1 MVIFVDIYNHY
12 YLTFNGG
19 YNIMN
24 MQPLLKGECIMPT
37 IVQHYDKKT
46 GKTRVYE
53 STPHYDPVTKQSR
66 PKRKYLGTLDP
77 ETGELIPSSGRR
89 GRTASSK
96 NNTTTT
102 EVSATKEIAVLQ
114 KTISE
119 KDEEIIALQ
128 NEVKM
133 LKATIRSY
141 EKVCASI
148 SNALGKVP
156 CDL

>member
-1 MVIFVDIYNHY
+1 
-12 YLTFNGG
+12 
-19 YNIMN
+19 
-24 MQPLLKGECIMPT
+24 MPT

-89 GRTASSK
+89 GRRASSQ
-96 NNTTTT
+96 NTTTT
-102 EVSATKEIAVLQ
+102 TDTSEAKVIAALQ

-119 KDEEIIALQ
+119 KEAEILSLQ
-128 NEVKM
+128 TEVKS
-133 LKATIRSY
+133 LRATIRSY
-141 EKVCASI
+141 EKVCTSI
-148 SNALGKVP
+148 SNALGKVSH
-156 CDL
+156 DQ

>member
-1 MVIFVDIYNHY
+1 
-12 YLTFNGG
+12 
-19 YNIMN
+19 
-24 MQPLLKGECIMPT
+24 MPT

-77 ETGELIPSSGRR
+77 ETGKLIPSSGRR
-89 GRTASSK
+89 GRTTAQKNVITIEESSSVAK
-96 NNTTTT
+96 FT
-102 EVSATKEIAVLQ
+102 ELQKSLTAKEVEIASLR
-114 KTISE
+114 S
-119 KDEEIIALQ
+119 
-128 NEVKM
+128 EVKA
-133 LKATIRSY
+133 LKATIKSY

-148 SNALGKVP
+148 YNALGKVS

>member
-1 MVIFVDIYNHY
+1 
-12 YLTFNGG
+12 
-19 YNIMN
+19 
-24 MQPLLKGECIMPT
+24 MPT

-89 GRTASSK
+89 GRTPFSK
-96 NNTTTT
+96 NVTTMKEDPVPIAIT
-102 EVSATKEIAVLQ
+102 EFQ
-114 KTISE
+114 KTLSE
-119 KDEEIIALQ
+119 KEDVIISLQSEIKA
-128 NEVKM
+128 
-133 LKATIRSY
+133 LKATIKSY

>member
-1 MVIFVDIYNHY
+1 
-12 YLTFNGG
+12 
-19 YNIMN
+19 
-24 MQPLLKGECIMPT
+24 MPT
-37 IVQHYDKKT
+37 IVKHYDKKT

-53 STPHYDPVTKQSR
+53 STPHYDPVSKQSR

-89 GRTASSK
+89 GRASSGNAATIKERTASAK
-96 NNTTTT
+96 ITD
-102 EVSATKEIAVLQ
+102 LQ

-119 KDEEIIALQ
+119 KDAEIASLQ
-128 NEVKM
+128 SEVKA

-148 SNALGKVP
+148 STALGKAP

>member
-1 MVIFVDIYNHY
+1 
-12 YLTFNGG
+12 
-19 YNIMN
+19 
-24 MQPLLKGECIMPT
+24 MPT

-96 NNTTTT
+96 NITTT
-102 EVSATKEIAVLQ
+102 EADTSPAKIAELQKSIAAKEKEIDSLQ
-114 KTISE
+114 SK
-119 KDEEIIALQ
+119 
-128 NEVKM
+128 VKE

-148 SNALGKVP
+148 SEALGKAP

>member
-1 MVIFVDIYNHY
+1 MH
-12 YLTFNGG
+12 
-19 YNIMN
+19 
-24 MQPLLKGECIMPT
+24 IMPT

-89 GRTASSK
+89 GRTPSPK
-96 NNTTTT
+96 NVTTT
-102 EVSATKEIAVLQ
+102 EDSSASVKIMNLQ
-114 KTISE
+114 KVISE
-119 KDEEIIALQ
+119 KDTEINSLKS
-128 NEVKM
+128 EVKDLNVA
-133 LKATIRSY
+133 LKSY
-141 EKVCASI
+141 KKVCASI
-148 SNALGKVP
+148 SDALGKVP